1 MPTSADEVARTIQML
16 AAESDDRFSEALADN
31 IMDPVPEE
39 TAAFR
44 SPELV
49 ARSAAAARY
58 LIDHV
63 NTVIRTRSG
72 PEASNKDLRRRTEAF
87 RNKVGRERR
96 ILESILA
103 EAELRK
109 GIIRNAPNP
118 RARAMKR
125 LWQLALQGDVPA
137 GTARRLLEEEEEKA
151 VEARREARR
160 LAKEAARERRREE
173 RGLSHA

>member
-1 MPTSADEVARTIQML
+1 MSTQPDPTLVESTIRML
-16 AAESDDRFSEALADN
+16 AGQSDDRFGEALADC

-39 TAAFR
+39 VEAFR

-63 NTVIRTRSG
+63 NTVMRTREG

-125 LWQLALQGDVPA
+125 LWQLNLQGDVPA
-137 GTARRLLEEEEEKA
+137 GTAQRLYEEEQEK
-151 VEARREARR
+151 VLEARREARR
-160 LAKEAARERRREE
+160 KAKEEARARK
-173 RGLSHA
+173 RGLSAV